1 MASLTATSLIL
12 LAVTRYFCHCGHLRF
27 VTRNSVIAISHH
39 SSLFTG
45 VNLINVQHST
55 LNFSKHLH
63 STYHIGLITQ
73 GTQSFNAKG
82 KNVINGPGQLQLM
95 DPGITHD
102 GSSNELKVSSKIFSI
117 SVSAIH
123 EFLDQKNTSLLT
135 FSDNCIED
143 QSLYS
148 IFSQLHTHMA
158 TGYANT
164 LWLESAF
171 LSNLALLAT
180 RYGHFTEP
188 KVYCLGRSN
197 LAKLNAFMHEH
208 IAEKLT
214 VSRLA
219 NECNLTDIQLLR
231 QFKALT
237 GITPFAWLLRIRL
250 ETALQLLHSGIRS
263 TDVAMRVGFYDQAH
277 FINAFKRAYGI
288 KPSEL
293 Y

>member
-1 MASLTATSLIL
+1 MASLTATSLLL
-12 LAVTRYFCHCGHLRF
+12 LAVTLYFCHCGHLRF
-27 VTRNSVIAISHH
+27 ITRNSVIAITHH
-39 SSLFTG
+39 SSLFAG

-63 STYHIGLITQ
+63 LTYHIGLITQ

-164 LWLESAF
+164 LWLESVF
-171 LSNLALLAT
+171 LSNLTLVNVICSLKVNLPRTMAQSKIIKGDNIGSRATLAPPPSLL
-180 RYGHFTEP
+180 H
-188 KVYCLGRSN
+188 N
-197 LAKLNAFMHEH
+197 LDPVGLKPYKNC
-208 IAEKLT
+208 IKLT
-214 VSRLA
+214 
-219 NECNLTDIQLLR
+219 
-231 QFKALT
+231 
-237 GITPFAWLLRIRL
+237 
-250 ETALQLLHSGIRS
+250 
-263 TDVAMRVGFYDQAH
+263 
-277 FINAFKRAYGI
+277 
-288 KPSEL
+288 PSNSVE
-293 Y
+293 